1 MGSEGRTEEA
11 MKRRQVSVRGVVYD
25 RLKREAKR
33 RGISI
38 TVLVE
43 QAIGAQA
50 VDSPPGEG

>member
-1 MGSEGRTEEA
+1 MK
-11 MKRRQVSVRGVVYD
+11 KRRQVSVRGVVYD

-38 TVLVE
+38 SVLVE